1 MDQKLRKFQSEDVK
15 KCLEE
20 KPKRVVFAGDS
31 RLRYLFVEIL
41 KLSDNKTYSHE
52 VERLL

>member
-15 KCLEE
+15 KCLER

-31 RLRYLFVEIL
+31 RLRALFMEIL
-41 KLSDNKTYSHE
+41 KLSENVTED
-52 VERLL
+52 VIQV